1 MTTLQPQGNMANRH
15 REQINFYQIN
25 LQRSRVIAQEN
36 TDMVMIQEP
45 YLYRNSPKEI
55 TRGYRTY
62 THGNGKSRA
71 AIIIP
76 NNTIDALL
84 LMQYSD
90 KDTVLLEIQK
100 GNKKFYAASIYMDYN
115 EETDNSLK
123 KLKVYCNLQKEKNS

>member
-100 GNKKFYAASIYMDYN
+100 GNKKFYAASIYMRKQI
-115 EETDNSLK
+115 TAS
-123 KLKVYCNLQKEKNS
+123 KN